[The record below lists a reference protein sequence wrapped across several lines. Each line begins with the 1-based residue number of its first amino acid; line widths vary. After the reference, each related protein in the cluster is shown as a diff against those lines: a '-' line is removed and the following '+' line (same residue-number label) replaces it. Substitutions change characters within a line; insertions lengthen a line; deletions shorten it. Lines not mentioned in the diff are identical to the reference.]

1 MDRKKLYDRIDK
13 RVDSM
18 IKNGLVDEVR
28 TLTKFRLYN
37 ALNTIGYKE
46 IFSYLD
52 GSVTLEHAISEIK
65 KYQKICQTTNNL
77 VKIKKKYYLGK

>member
-1 MDRKKLYDRIDK
+1 
-13 RVDSM
+13 M

-65 KYQKICQTTNNL
+65 KNSYGIQ
-77 VKIKKKYYLGK
+77 IKSNYFNQSLKLAKQFNSESI